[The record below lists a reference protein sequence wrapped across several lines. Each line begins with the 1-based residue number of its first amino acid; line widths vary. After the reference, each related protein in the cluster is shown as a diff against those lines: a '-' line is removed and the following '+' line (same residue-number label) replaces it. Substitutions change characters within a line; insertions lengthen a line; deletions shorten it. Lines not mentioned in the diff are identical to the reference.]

1 MGPTLLASLM
11 RARTLVLVLAPVL
24 AALASLF
31 ILLGFFPELLAGGHA
46 SQGNPASPGASNP
59 THGSYSQGN
68 AYPSAELTL
77 TAGRGEEVLSLGSIN
92 FSESSNVVF
101 KPEVQLLSGN
111 ARFILSATLE
121 LEGFAGSYKVD
132 MPCVAA
138 SGMECF
144 RVMVLIPGF
153 DAPMLIEKGGYSAR
167 LRVSWQSSGDLK
179 VRITLRYS
187 LGKTFEL
194 EELPEPPEAPEWIPF
209 NGSTRSYAVQVDG
222 LASKVGEDG
231 LASFKLLVWV
241 YVPGG
246 AEGAMQAK
254 LRVEGDGVVEE
265 LPLELRAKGPYFEG
279 AYLLKLPPGV
289 YSVTVTLN
297 NKALTATLRVL
308 PR

>member
-1 MGPTLLASLM
+1 MK
-11 RARTLVLVLAPVL
+11 ARTLALMLAPVL

-31 ILLGFFPELLAGGHA
+31 ILLAFFPEPLAGGHA
-46 SQGNPASPGASNP
+46 SQGSLASPGASNP
-59 THGSYSQGN
+59 THGSYSPGN

-92 FSESSNVVF
+92 FSESYNVVF
-101 KPEVQLLSGN
+101 RPEVQLLSGN

-121 LEGFAGSYKVD
+121 LEGSARSYKVD
-132 MPCVAA
+132 LPCIAA

-144 RVMVLIPGF
+144 RVMMLIPGF
-153 DAPMLIEKGGYSAR
+153 DAPMLIEKGVYSAR

-187 LGKTFEL
+187 LGKMIEL

-209 NGSTRSYAVQVDG
+209 NGSTRSYAVQVNG
-222 LASKVGEDG
+222 LSSKVGKDG

-241 YVPGG
+241 CVPGG

-254 LRVEGDGVVEE
+254 LRVEGGGVVEE
-265 LPLELRAKGPYFEG
+265 FPLELRAKGPYFEG

-289 YSVTVTLN
+289 YSVIVTLSD
-297 NKALTATLRVL
+297 KALTATLRAFTG
-308 PR
+308 

>member
-1 MGPTLLASLM
+1 M
-11 RARTLVLVLAPVL
+11 RARTLVLVMAPVSV
-24 AALASLF
+24 ALASLF
-31 ILLGFFPELLAGGHA
+31 ILLAFFPEPLPWGHA
-46 SQGNPASPGASNP
+46 SQGGSASPGASNP

-68 AYPSAELTL
+68 AYPSAELML

-111 ARFILSATLE
+111 ARFIMSATLE
-121 LEGFAGSYKVD
+121 LEGSARSYKVD
-132 MPCVAA
+132 MPCIAA

-153 DAPMLIEKGGYSAR
+153 DAPMPIEKGVYSAR
-167 LRVSWQSSGDLK
+167 LRVSWQSSGDIK
-179 VRITLRYS
+179 VKITLRYS
-187 LGKTFEL
+187 LGKMVEL

-222 LASKVGEDG
+222 LAPKVGEDG

-241 YVPGG
+241 YAPGG
-246 AEGAMQAK
+246 AEGSMQAK
-254 LRVEGDGVVEE
+254 LRVEGDGVAEE
-265 LPLELRAKGPYFEG
+265 FPLELRAKGPYFEG

-289 YSVTVTLN
+289 YSVTVTLSD
-297 NKALTATLRVL
+297 KALTATLRVL